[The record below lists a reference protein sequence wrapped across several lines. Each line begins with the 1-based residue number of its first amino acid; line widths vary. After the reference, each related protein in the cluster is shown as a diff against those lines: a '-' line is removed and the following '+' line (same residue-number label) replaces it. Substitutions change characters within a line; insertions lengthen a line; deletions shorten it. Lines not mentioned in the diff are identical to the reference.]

1 MIAEGSLGAT
11 FATLAVEQADK
22 AAGALAR
29 RRDRHLAVHA
39 ARKAIRRLRSIL
51 CLCREALGPD
61 VAGID
66 RKCKRLAAGLSDLR
80 DAHVVATTARR
91 LTKEHGDDLWREVAA
106 QLEARRGKLLEDVL
120 SRDPDFGKRRARLGV
135 LAQAIA
141 ALPWDNLTTDHLREG
156 IRRSRHRVA
165 RAQRASE
172 QVSSLAHRHRW
183 RRRLRRLRMQLQAIQ
198 AAGVPAPVWKK
209 IHAGKGHA
217 SIRALS
223 KLSDELGRRQ
233 DLRMLG
239 SSLKLLDKSLP
250 LTLLRSRIRTEM
262 HRASR

>member
-1 MIAEGSLGAT
+1 MIAEGSLGST
-11 FATLAVEQADK
+11 FAALAAEQADK
-22 AAGALAR
+22 AVRSLAR
-29 RRDRHLAVHA
+29 RSNQHLAVHA

-66 RKCKRLAAGLSDLR
+66 RKCKRLDAGLSDPR
-80 DAHVVATTARR
+80 DAHVVATTARG
-91 LTKEHGDDLWREVAA
+91 LAKKHDDDLWREVAA
-106 QLEARRGKLLEDVL
+106 QLEDRRGRLLKGVL
-120 SRDPDFGKRRARLGV
+120 SGDPDFGKRRSRLGA

-141 ALPWDNLTTDHLREG
+141 ALPWGNLTTSHLREG

-165 RAQRASE
+165 RAQQASE
-172 QVSSLAHRHRW
+172 RVSSLANRHRW

-198 AAGVPAPVWKK
+198 AAGMPAPTLEK

-223 KLSDELGRRQ
+223 KLSEELGRLQ
-233 DLRMLG
+233 DLRMLR
-239 SSLKLLDKSLP
+239 SRLNVLDESLP
-250 LTLLRSRIRTEM
+250 LTLLRSRLRTEM
-262 HRASR
+262 HRASV